1 MVKGSFYIKLFLIL
15 FLLNNI
21 LFSQTADSISQKNTE
36 LARIKNEITRLETEL
51 RSKTKSERE
60 SLQTL
65 ENINRQ
71 KLLLNRLVN
80 NLISEERTKSKEI
93 EETERVIASVEERI
107 KILKEKYGNYV
118 VWVYKNR
125 GLSVFRFL
133 LNTDSFN
140 QTIKRYRYLR
150 YISQQNK
157 KTLDQLNKSRLELT
171 SLASQLEKERSEKEN
186 LVAQKQNEQS
196 VLTEREKERKELV
209 ARLKQ
214 DQKMITA
221 EIESKRRAEILIKN
235 IIARLVE
242 EERERKA
249 KLLEKK
255 PGERLTVPSYNYSN
269 FQNFAELRGALG
281 WPVAGGKVVRK
292 FGENK
297 NERLKTVTLNYG
309 IDISVNGEQNV
320 YAVAEGIVSA
330 IDWIPGYGSIVIV
343 THRDEFRTVYGHI
356 SNISVKEGEK
366 VTAGKL
372 IGTVNESLEGNI
384 LHFEIWNERNYQNPE
399 LWLVRK

>member
-1 MVKGSFYIKLFLIL
+1 MVKSYFYISLVII
-15 FLLNNI
+15 FLLFNTT
-21 LFSQTADSISQKNTE
+21 LYLQTADSIGQKNLE
-36 LARIKNEITRLETEL
+36 LTKIKNEMTRLENEL
-51 RSKTKSERE
+51 KSKTRSERE

-71 KLLLNRLVN
+71 KLLLNKLVN
-80 NLISEERTKSKEI
+80 NLITEERTKSKEI
-93 EETERVIASVEERI
+93 EETEKVIASVEARI

-157 KTLDQLNKSRLELT
+157 KTLDQLNKSRSELT
-171 SLASQLEKERSEKEN
+171 ALVFQLEKERSEKEN
-186 LVAQKQNEQS
+186 LVEQKQSEQN
-196 VLTEREKERKELV
+196 VLTEKEKERRDLV
-209 ARLKQ
+209 SRLKQ

-235 IIARLVE
+235 IIAKLIE

-255 PGERLTVPSYNYSN
+255 PGEKITVPSYNYSN
-269 FQNFAELRGALG
+269 FQKFADLRGILS
-281 WPVAGGKVVRK
+281 WPVAEGNVVRK

-297 NERLKTVTLNYG
+297 NERLKTITLNYG
-309 IDISVNGEQNV
+309 IDISVKGEQNV

-356 SNISVKEGEK
+356 ANISVKEGEK

-372 IGTVNESLEGNI
+372 IGSVNESLEGNI

-399 LWLVRK
+399 VWLVKK